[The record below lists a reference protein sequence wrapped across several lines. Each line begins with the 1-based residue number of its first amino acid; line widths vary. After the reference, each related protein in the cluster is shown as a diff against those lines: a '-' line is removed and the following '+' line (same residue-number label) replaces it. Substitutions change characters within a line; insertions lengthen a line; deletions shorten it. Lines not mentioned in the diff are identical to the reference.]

1 MDSSLFFTIIL
12 ATAAIGFFIFL
23 RKFRIN
29 QENEDVGS
37 SSSSTFSPSTSPSSA
52 LPSSTSPPST
62 LSCNWTHHVFPSFR
76 GEDVRR
82 NFLSHIQKEFER
94 KGITFFIDNEI
105 KRGESIGLELS
116 KAIRGS
122 KIAIVL
128 LSKNYASTK
137 WCLDEL
143 VEIMKCKKEFGLT
156 VFAIF
161 YEVDPSHVMKLTGEF
176 GAVFEK
182 TCKGRTKEDIRRWRQ
197 AFKEV
202 ATVAGYHSNNWEN
215 EAAMI
220 EEIVTE
226 ISKRLIS
233 YTPSSDLDGL
243 IGMRA
248 HIEKMKQLLG
258 LDSADERRMVGIS
271 GPSGIGK
278 STIARV
284 LHNQISNGFQLSVFM
299 KFEPSYAR
307 SICSDDHDMKL
318 QLEQQFLSQLF
329 NQKDVK
335 IHHLGTAQNFVMGKK
350 LLIVLDGVDK
360 LVQLRVVPKVVC
372 LGPGSRI
379 IITTQDQKLL
389 KAFQIKHIY
398 NVDFPPDDEALQIFC
413 MNAFGQDSPY
423 GGFEDLARKV
433 TLLAGNLPLG
443 LRVMGSYFR
452 GMSKEEWKGE
462 LPRLRVHLDE
472 EIGSTLKFSYDGLN
486 DEDKDLFLHIACFFN
501 DEGIN
506 CTFEDSLRHKFS
518 SVQQGLQVLVQKSL
532 ISEESF
538 SPMHNLLVQLGREI
552 VRNQSINEPG
562 KRQFLVD
569 AREISEVLTHQ
580 TGSKSVIGINLNL
593 SSIVEELVTSER
605 AFKEMSNLQFLRF
618 SSDVGYSLKRLY
630 LPQGLNY
637 LPPKLR
643 ILHWHYY
650 SMTCLPST
658 FSPKFL
664 VKIIL
669 KESKLEKLWEGIQ
682 PLSNLKVMDLESS
695 RNLKELP
702 YLSMAINLLKLDLVD
717 CSSLV
722 ELPSSIGNAT
732 NLRNLNLQ
740 HCSSLVKLPSSIGNI
755 TNLQE
760 LDLYCCSSLVELP
773 FSIGNCI
780 NLQELNLDSCSSLV
794 ELPYSIGNC
803 INLQELD
810 LMRCSSLIRLPSSIG
825 NNVNLQKLCLNECLS
840 LVELPS
846 SIGNI
851 INLQELDLYCC
862 SSLVE
867 LPISIGKCINIQE
880 FDFYGCSSLV
890 KLPFS
895 IGSCISLQEL
905 DLMKCSSLMGLPSSI
920 GNNVNLQILCL
931 NECSNLVELPFSIGN
946 CINLQELCL
955 NECSSL
961 VKLPFSIGNCQNL
974 QKLDLYS
981 CSSLVELPFSI
992 GSCINLLKLDLVC
1005 CSSLVEIPFSIGNC
1019 VSLQEMDLYGC
1030 SSLVELPISIGN
1042 CINLQK
1048 IDLYRC
1054 SSLVDLPFS
1063 IGNCINLQELE
1074 LKRCSSLMC
1083 LPYSIGNNVNLHKLC
1098 LNECSSLVE
1107 LPFSIGNCINLRELE
1122 LKRCSSLM
1130 GLPSSIGKNVHLQK
1144 LCLSECSSLVEL
1156 PYSIGNCIN
1165 LQELDLYNCSSLVE
1179 LPFSIGKII
1188 NLQNLNI
1195 SGCSSLVELP
1205 SSIGNLH
1212 IEEVPAWVNGISRL
1226 RRLVLN
1232 KCAKL
1237 VSLPQLPGSL
1247 KYLDAVNCESLERLA
1262 CSFPNPE
1269 VCLKFID
1276 CWKLNEKG
1284 RDIIIQT
1291 STSEYAVLPGREV
1304 PAFFSYRSTTGGSV
1318 VVKLNKRCL
1327 STSLR
1332 FKACILLVRKGN
1344 KGDYEECES
1353 IYLTIVDKQ
1362 SGRSYDSE
1370 SPTLGPL
1377 LTEHLYTFEGEVK
1390 NVESTE
1396 LLFKFEVDN
1405 EKWEI
1410 GECGIRPLFGG

>member
-740 HCSSLVKLPSSIGNI
+740 HCSSLVKLPS
-755 TNLQE
+755 
-760 LDLYCCSSLVELP
+760 
-773 FSIGNCI
+773 FGNCI

-851 INLQELDLYCC
+851 INLQELDL
-862 SSLVE
+862 
-867 LPISIGKCINIQE
+867 
-880 FDFYGCSSLV
+880 
-890 KLPFS
+890 
-895 IGSCISLQEL
+895 
-905 DLMKCSSLMGLPSSI
+905 
-920 GNNVNLQILCL
+920 
-931 NECSNLVELPFSIGN
+931 
-946 CINLQELCL
+946 
-955 NECSSL
+955 
-961 VKLPFSIGNCQNL
+961 
-974 QKLDLYS
+974 
-981 CSSLVELPFSI
+981 
-992 GSCINLLKLDLVC
+992 
-1005 CSSLVEIPFSIGNC
+1005 
-1019 VSLQEMDLYGC
+1019 
-1030 SSLVELPISIGN
+1030 
-1042 CINLQK
+1042 
-1048 IDLYRC
+1048 
-1054 SSLVDLPFS
+1054 
-1063 IGNCINLQELE
+1063 
-1074 LKRCSSLMC
+1074 
-1083 LPYSIGNNVNLHKLC
+1083 
-1098 LNECSSLVE
+1098 
-1107 LPFSIGNCINLRELE
+1107 
-1122 LKRCSSLM
+1122 
-1130 GLPSSIGKNVHLQK
+1130 
-1144 LCLSECSSLVEL
+1144 SECSSLVEL

-1205 SSIGNLH
+1205 SSIGNLRMLMTLSLQGCSKIEVIPINTVLDSLEKFDVTGCSQLTSFPVISTTIRQLMLCGTLIKEVPLSIKSWSRLH
-1212 IEEVPAWVNGISRL
+1212 DLRITFWKGLEKFPHAFDIITELELKDADIEEVPAWVNGISRL